1 MFIETIKFNVI
12 VLPLNPLVPNAPY
25 LYPLKTAENLF
36 LYFQKAE
43 KMCIRNEC
51 VKWAVISLFKLSLRS
66 DFKTVWQST
75 SDAPEPYFS
84 KSNMEKLQS
93 ELLKCQL
100 SLETL

>member
-1 MFIETIKFNVI
+1 
-12 VLPLNPLVPNAPY
+12 
-25 LYPLKTAENLF
+25 
-36 LYFQKAE
+36 
-43 KMCIRNEC
+43 MCIRNEC

-93 ELLKCQL
+93 ELLSVSCH
-100 SLETL
+100 